1 MRLLFEM
8 DKKDHADCTRS
19 FVRNS
24 ARSVIISDKK
34 VAMIHSEKYDY
45 YKFPG
50 GGIEAGEDPIEA
62 MIRETREEAGL
73 VIIPESVREYGIV
86 HRVQKSDKDPDVR
99 FIQDNFYYLC
109 AAEEDAVSQNLQGYE
124 AEEGYELVYVDP
136 RVAIEKNRNIGK
148 SPYSPT
154 MFEREA
160 RVLEMLIKEGYFDV

>member
-50 GGIEAGEDPIEA
+50 GGIEVGEDPVVA

-73 VIIPESVREYGIV
+73 VIIPESVKEYGIV

-109 AAEEDAVSQNLQGYE
+109 AAEDEAVLQNLQGYE

-136 RVAIEKNRNIGK
+136 RVAIEKNRHLGK
-148 SPYSPT
+148 TPYSPT

-160 RVLEMLIKEGYFDV
+160 RVLEMLIEEGYFDV

>member
-19 FVRNS
+19 FIRNS

-73 VIIPESVREYGIV
+73 VIVPESVREYGIV

-109 AAEEDAVSQNLQGYE
+109 AAEDDAVSQNLQGYE

-136 RVAIEKNRNIGK
+136 RVAIEKNRHLGK
-148 SPYSPT
+148 TPYSPT
-154 MFEREA
+154 MFERET
-160 RVLEMLIKEGYFDV
+160 RVIEMLIEEGYFDV